1 MPLLVVLEPRTTMI
15 QIPED
20 AQADSV
26 PLYKSWETFRN
37 CSAQSKLFGLD
48 CSTLLEYSDHSAHRR
63 FERLG
68 FDFVHWGRVFKA
80 GKESLCNAAALSVAA
95 AASTANS
102 SCSFARRKL
111 G

>member
-1 MPLLVVLEPRTTMI
+1 MGNMSQLFSTESNYLALIAALLWNMLITQPIDVLRDWASI
-15 QIPED
+15 SCIGD
-20 AQADSV
+20 
-26 PLYKSWETFRN
+26 
-37 CSAQSKLFGLD
+37 G
-48 CSTLLEYSDHSAHRR
+48 
-63 FERLG
+63 
-68 FDFVHWGRVFKA
+68 FKA